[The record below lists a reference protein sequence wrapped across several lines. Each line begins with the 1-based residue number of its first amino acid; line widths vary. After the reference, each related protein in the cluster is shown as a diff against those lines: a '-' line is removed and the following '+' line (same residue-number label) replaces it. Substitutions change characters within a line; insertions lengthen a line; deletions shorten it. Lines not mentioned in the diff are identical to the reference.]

1 MSRET
6 RIECRDLALSVSE
19 YLDGEV
25 QDPLRGQIDLHKDE
39 CQGCRHLITSLSR
52 TIEGIRGQPREEAP
66 VRVKELLAE
75 TMRRARGDLS

>member
-6 RIECRDLALSVSE
+6 RIECRDLALSVSD

-25 QDPLRGQIDLHKDE
+25 QDPLRGQIDLHQGD
-39 CQGCRHLITSLSR
+39 CPGCRHLITSLSR
-52 TIEGIRGQPREEAP
+52 TIEGIRGQPREAHP
-66 VRVKELLAE
+66 VRVKELLAQ